1 MTVIIYML
9 IAASMIAVVGSL
21 GIGLIGFSRGG
32 VLNSRLGNRMMA
44 WRVKTQAIAVVVLMF
59 GCWWISAHRG

>member
-9 IAASMIAVVGSL
+9 IAASMAAVLGSL
-21 GIGLIGFSRGG
+21 ILGLFGFTRGG
-32 VLNSRLGNRMMA
+32 DMNSRLGNRMMG
-44 WRVKTQAIAVVVLMF
+44 WRVKTQAVAIAVLLF